1 MELYETEEQ
10 QVEALQKWWKENGT
24 ASLTGIG
31 IGIVCIL
38 GWNYWLDYKKDQTSK
53 ASAMYDQLLKNVS
66 GDKKDDIQ
74 TLANQI
80 KTEFKSTEYAT
91 YSVLLQAKS
100 KVDQGD
106 LAGAKELLQTL
117 SNQSNNE
124 LSQLAKLR
132 LVRLYLATGEFEK
145 GLQLINDVDP
155 KKTAGFSDNYDELVG
170 DLYVALD
177 RTDEARS
184 SYEKAKH
191 NGLQSPLLQFKIDD
205 LTAPEKLESIK

>member
-1 MELYETEEQ
+1 
-10 QVEALQKWWKENGT
+10 
-24 ASLTGIG
+24 
-31 IGIVCIL
+31 
-38 GWNYWLDYKKDQTSK
+38 
-53 ASAMYDQLLKNVS
+53 
-66 GDKKDDIQ
+66 
-74 TLANQI
+74 
-80 KTEFKSTEYAT
+80 
-91 YSVLLQAKS
+91 
-100 KVDQGD
+100 VDQGD